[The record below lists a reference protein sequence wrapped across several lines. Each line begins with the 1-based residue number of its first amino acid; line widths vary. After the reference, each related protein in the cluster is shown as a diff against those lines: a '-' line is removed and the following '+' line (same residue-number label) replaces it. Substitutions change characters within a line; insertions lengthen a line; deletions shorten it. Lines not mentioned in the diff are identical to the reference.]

1 MPEYSDYALIQ
12 ILHCDRM
19 SHIEGV
25 LILGPDGCSLHC
37 CELTQ
42 SLHYTLILE
51 KKDSISVL
59 LEARKGEAAVIVL

>member
-1 MPEYSDYALIQ
+1 
-12 ILHCDRM
+12 M